1 MWTYNVHQHKTIDW
15 LSSRSRE
22 ELEKLVDIA
31 RKNKH
36 VRITKYKKRKEEIL
50 TFKMDKM
57 EKVKLGKELKLKKTI
72 DEKEH
77 LTENIIEVGGPFT
90 SLEKFDQ
97 FINENKEANLK
108 NIIKYQILF
117 IKSVLCQK
125 LFDKKLLQMVET
137 NINKYQPYS
146 LETFKNR
153 YKNFLFFSEKGQFF
167 LVECLIN
174 SLKDETSRN

>member
-1 MWTYNVHQHKTIDW
+1 MRTYNVHQHKTIDW

-77 LTENIIEVGGPFT
+77 LTENIIEVGGPVT

-108 NIIKYQILF
+108 NIIK
-117 IKSVLCQK
+117 
-125 LFDKKLLQMVET
+125 
-137 NINKYQPYS
+137 
-146 LETFKNR
+146 
-153 YKNFLFFSEKGQFF
+153 
-167 LVECLIN
+167 
-174 SLKDETSRN
+174 

>member
-1 MWTYNVHQHKTIDW
+1 MN
-15 LSSRSRE
+15 SRSRE

-57 EKVKLGKELKLKKTI
+57 EKVKLEEELKLQKTI
-72 DEKEH
+72 DKKEH
-77 LTENIIEVGGPFT
+77 LTEKIMEVGRPVT

-97 FINENKEANLK
+97 FINDNKEANLK
-108 NIIKYQILF
+108 NIIRYQILF
-117 IKSVLCQK
+117 IKSVLCQT
-125 LFDKKLLQMVET
+125 LFDKKLFQMVET
-137 NINKYQPYS
+137 NSNKYQPYS
-146 LETFKNR
+146 LEKFKNS

-167 LVECLIN
+167 HVECLIN

>member
-1 MWTYNVHQHKTIDW
+1 MLTYNVHQHKTIDW

-77 LTENIIEVGGPFT
+77 LTENIIEVGGPVT

-125 LFDKKLLQMVET
+125 LFDQKLLQMVET
-137 NINKYQPYS
+137 NINNYQPYS
-146 LETFKNR
+146 LETFKNS
-153 YKNFLFFSEKGQFF
+153 YKNFLFFYEKGQLF

>member
-1 MWTYNVHQHKTIDW
+1 
-15 LSSRSRE
+15 
-22 ELEKLVDIA
+22 
-31 RKNKH
+31 
-36 VRITKYKKRKEEIL
+36 
-50 TFKMDKM
+50 M

-77 LTENIIEVGGPFT
+77 LTENIIEVGGPVT

-117 IKSVLCQK
+117 TKSVLCQK

-146 LETFKNR
+146 LETFKN
-153 YKNFLFFSEKGQFF
+153 F
-167 LVECLIN
+167 
-174 SLKDETSRN
+174 